1 MRKIIA
7 IIISLCLVISLSACG
22 KSDSVLAAEKA
33 ISEIGEVSLE
43 SADVILHAQ
52 EICDQLSEKERAK
65 VSNLQKLDDA
75 KEQLILQYEDFYQ
88 NTYDVLVS
96 TMLDTLVIA
105 ENVCNDTVN
114 IWHNSIWKVESE
126 ETNPYTKDAD
136 GTFYEDFNDALY
148 AYEISTKYSD
158 YVSQIREN
166 DAYIKEMN
174 EIIKNPTD
182 KFKENMIDAYV
193 NYYTEYQAF
202 IQLALNNNESYNS
215 FTEKFDKLEETS
227 IDAYR
232 KAAFYMSA
240 K

>member
-1 MRKIIA
+1 MKRIIS
-7 IIISLCLVISLSACG
+7 IIISFCLLLSLSACG

-33 ISEIGEVSLE
+33 ISEIGTVSLE
-43 SADVILHAQ
+43 SADAILHAQ
-52 EICDQLSEKERAK
+52 EICDQLSESERAK

-75 KEQLILQYEDFYQ
+75 KEQLNTQYEVFYQ
-88 NTYDVLVS
+88 NTYDELVS
-96 TMLDTLVIA
+96 MMLDTLVIA
-105 ENVCNDTVN
+105 ENICNDTVN

-126 ETNPYTKDAD
+126 ESNPYTKDSD
-136 GTFYEDFNDALY
+136 GAFFEDFNDALY
-148 AYEISTKYSD
+148 AYEISTRYSD

-182 KFKENMIDAYV
+182 KFKGNMMDAYV
-193 NYYTEYQAF
+193 NYYTEYLAF

-215 FTEKFDKLEETS
+215 FTEKFDKIEETS

-232 KAAFYMSA
+232 KAAFYMSVE
-240 K
+240 

>member
-75 KEQLILQYEDFYQ
+75 KEQLILQYEDFYK

-114 IWHNSIWKVESE
+114 IWHNSIWKQV
-126 ETNPYTKDAD
+126 
-136 GTFYEDFNDALY
+136 
-148 AYEISTKYSD
+148 
-158 YVSQIREN
+158 
-166 DAYIKEMN
+166 
-174 EIIKNPTD
+174 
-182 KFKENMIDAYV
+182 
-193 NYYTEYQAF
+193 
-202 IQLALNNNESYNS
+202 
-215 FTEKFDKLEETS
+215 
-227 IDAYR
+227 
-232 KAAFYMSA
+232 
-240 K
+240 